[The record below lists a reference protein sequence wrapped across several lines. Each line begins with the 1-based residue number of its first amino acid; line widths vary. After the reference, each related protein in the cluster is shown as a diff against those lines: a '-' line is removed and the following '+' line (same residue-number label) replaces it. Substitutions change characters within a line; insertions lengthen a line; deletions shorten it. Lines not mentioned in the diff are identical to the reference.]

1 MALRQAADWHRD
13 TGSVSARLAL
23 LVGAALVA
31 TSPAFARDYGQ
42 QGTLFPVI
50 EVDMLRMIEA
60 KLRAAQASGRI
71 DAANRE
77 SARRS
82 IEKVKRPPPVSGIT
96 PTVKPRVWL
105 YDPTI
110 TIDQDLRDQKGRL
123 IIAKG
128 ARVNPLDTVGLRQR
142 LVFLDG
148 DDPAQVAWAMRVT
161 TALNAKL
168 ILTRGAPALLFR
180 PEWHAHGQV
189 WHPSCPR
196 RPRAAG
202 PRAPRHRA
210 PDTAQP
216 VPPQG
221 KPMISDII
229 GLWKIAPPAAPETDA
244 LRRLRVRS
252 MVSCMAAALSTAAKT
267 K

>member
-1 MALRQAADWHRD
+1 M
-13 TGSVSARLAL
+13 SARLAL
-23 LVGAALVA
+23 FAGAALIVA
-31 TSPAFARDYGQ
+31 SPALARDYGQ

-77 SARRS
+77 FARRS
-82 IEKVKRPPPVSGIT
+82 IEKVKRPPPVAGIT
-96 PTVKPRVWL
+96 ATVKPRAWL

-161 TALNAKL
+161 TAQGAKL
-168 ILTRGAPALLFR
+168 ILTRGAPLALMGAQQRRFYFDQNGSLTGKFGIR
-180 PEWHAHGQV
+180 HVPAVVEQQGRILRV
-189 WHPSCPR
+189 TELVTPR
-196 RPRAAG
+196 
-202 PRAPRHRA
+202 
-210 PDTAQP
+210 T
-216 VPPQG
+216 
-221 KPMISDII
+221 
-229 GLWKIAPPAAPETDA
+229 PPAAAT
-244 LRRLRVRS
+244 RLKEGS
-252 MVSCMAAALSTAAKT
+252 
-267 K
+267 

>member
-1 MALRQAADWHRD
+1 M
-13 TGSVSARLAL
+13 TARLAL
-23 LVGAALVA
+23 LAGVALIVA
-31 TSPAFARDYGQ
+31 TPALARDYGQ

-77 SARRS
+77 FARRS
-82 IEKVKRPPPVSGIT
+82 IEKVKRPPPVPGIT
-96 PTVKPRVWL
+96 PTVKPRAWL

-142 LVFLDG
+142 LFFLDG

-168 ILTRGAPALLFR
+168 ILTRGAPLALMGAQQRRFYFDQNGSLTAKFGIHHVPAVVEQQGR
-180 PEWHAHGQV
+180 ALRVTELLT
-189 WHPSCPR
+189 PR
-196 RPRAAG
+196 
-202 PRAPRHRA
+202 
-210 PDTAQP
+210 T
-216 VPPQG
+216 
-221 KPMISDII
+221 
-229 GLWKIAPPAAPETDA
+229 PPAAP
-244 LRRLRVRS
+244 RL
-252 MVSCMAAALSTAAKT
+252 KENP
-267 K
+267 